1 MAQSIQIVPKFSF
14 PYVETVINDYTEVV
28 DNVIIDNEDTSVKQ
42 AYVVTSSKG
51 IDNTWVSK
59 TSRKSAESTFGV
71 SNFMTLTPDIQF
83 YINPG
88 ADTRRHTATAA
99 SVRATLVF

>member
-42 AYVVTSSKG
+42 AYVVTAAKG
-51 IDNTWVSK
+51 IDNT
-59 TSRKSAESTFGV
+59 
-71 SNFMTLTPDIQF
+71 
-83 YINPG
+83 
-88 ADTRRHTATAA
+88 
-99 SVRATLVF
+99 